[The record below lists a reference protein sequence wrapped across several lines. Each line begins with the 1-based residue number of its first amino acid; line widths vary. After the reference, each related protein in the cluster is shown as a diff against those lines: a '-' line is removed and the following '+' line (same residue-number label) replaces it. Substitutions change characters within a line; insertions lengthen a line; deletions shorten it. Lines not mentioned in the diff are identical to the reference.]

1 MFISVLFGTL
11 ESELGLEGFLRT
23 SESESAVVVGG
34 VLYGW
39 AVRDNDTPYGV
50 RVLVMVVV
58 VIVTVLV
65 VFCKEGRCVTT
76 MRVLVFMFCAV
87 VVVVVVVVVVCRIG
101 FSLVS

>member
-58 VIVTVLV
+58 VVIVTVLV

-87 VVVVVVVVVVCRIG
+87 VVVVVVVCRIG